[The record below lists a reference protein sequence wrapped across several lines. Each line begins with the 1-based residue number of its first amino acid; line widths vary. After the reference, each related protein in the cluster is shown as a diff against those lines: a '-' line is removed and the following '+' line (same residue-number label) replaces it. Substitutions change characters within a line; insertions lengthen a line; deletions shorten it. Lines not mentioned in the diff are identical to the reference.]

1 MKFTIA
7 KSFILLI
14 LLSCSSNE
22 TAITPEPP
30 VGPDGLIWSDEFDET
45 GSPSSDK
52 WTYDIGNGNMV
63 GEIMRFNFIRDQ
75 MQLLKTVF

>member
-1 MKFTIA
+1 MKNTII
-7 KSFILLI
+7 KSLVLLTLI
-14 LLSCSSNE
+14 SCSSNE

-52 WTYDIGNGNMV
+52 WTYDLGKENMV
-63 GEIMRFNFIRDQ
+63 GEITRNNITPDQ